1 MLNYDSEEDCDAGS
15 LWISTKSL
23 RDAANIKT
31 CIRRVPSRHSS
42 KHTSPGMSPSH
53 NSSITM
59 EWKPNTN
66 INKSISFSFIHEGYK
81 NDEDLGACDYEESP
95 DQDHFTFEGDS
106 ENSKIRYLEENHDEE
121 IRLLK
126 DDL

>member
-1 MLNYDSEEDCDAGS
+1 MLNYDSEEEYDAGQ

-23 RDAANIKT
+23 REAANIKT

-81 NDEDLGACDYEESP
+81 NEEMLP
-95 DQDHFTFEGDS
+95 G
-106 ENSKIRYLEENHDEE
+106 
-121 IRLLK
+121 
-126 DDL
+126 